1 MKTIYDAKM
10 ALDPDLFVRSVPV
23 WQAER
28 RMREGRIYPDN
39 LIYLARPWLD
49 KPQEDPQKDTVSG
62 LVKLALAG
70 AAAVLCL
77 GLIALIAL

>member
-1 MKTIYDAKM
+1 MKTTYDIKM

-28 RMREGRIYPDN
+28 RMRDGRKYPDN
-39 LIYLARPWLD
+39 LVYLTPSWLD
-49 KPQEDPQKDTVSG
+49 DPQEEEQKDTVSG

-77 GLIALIAL
+77 GLIAMIAL